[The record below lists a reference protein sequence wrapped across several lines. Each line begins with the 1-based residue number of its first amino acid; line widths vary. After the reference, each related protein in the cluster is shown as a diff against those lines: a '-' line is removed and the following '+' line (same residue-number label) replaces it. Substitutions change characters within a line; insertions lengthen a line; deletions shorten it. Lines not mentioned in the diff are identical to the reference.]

1 MGSKIRKVRAEKG
14 MTQAQLSRKSGVSR
28 TTISGLETGKITV
41 TTTATLIK
49 IADALETTV
58 DAIFFPKCV

>member
-58 DAIFFPKCV
+58 DAIFFSKCV